1 MNNEVELINLYKKLE
16 SLPKIKK
23 CLYPD
28 KEHCKGKIKRA
39 HTIQNN
45 KILISVSDNGNLI
58 KWQNNSRISRL

>member
-45 KILISVSDNGNLI
+45 KILISVSDNGNH
-58 KWQNNSRISRL
+58 